1 MKSLKGYKTLIF
13 NGATL
18 AAMLL
23 AALTGQITDP
33 NILKGIAIG
42 QAVVNVVLRFI
53 TDSPVMKDSSK

>member
-1 MKSLKGYKTLIF
+1 MKSLKGYKTIIF

-33 NILKGIAIG
+33 DILKGIVIA
-42 QAVVNVVLRFI
+42 QSVVNVVLRFL
-53 TDSPVMKDSSK
+53 TDSPVMKDSGK